1 MLHGKILHTVVPV
14 GPRGRF
20 YTIVYF
26 ERTGGTRDGTLR
38 SINLTDKMPAVIVMT
53 VMKTVLMIT
62 SKKKIMTDIPP
73 NIVRVMPIS
82 SVGERELRG
91 TE

>member
-1 MLHGKILHTVVPV
+1 
-14 GPRGRF
+14 
-20 YTIVYF
+20 
-26 ERTGGTRDGTLR
+26 
-38 SINLTDKMPAVIVMT
+38 MPAVIVMT

-62 SKKKIMTDIPP
+62 RKKKIMTDIPP

-91 TE
+91 TA